1 VKSKTG
7 AKKKLMK
14 QGVVFIGIF
23 APAAICVWFEC
34 RQSSSYATLAM
45 QVILDK
51 YQWILMN

>member
-1 VKSKTG
+1 VNIKTG
-7 AKKKLMK
+7 AKKSMK

-23 APAAICVWFEC
+23 APAPICVWFEC

-51 YQWILMN
+51 YKWILMN